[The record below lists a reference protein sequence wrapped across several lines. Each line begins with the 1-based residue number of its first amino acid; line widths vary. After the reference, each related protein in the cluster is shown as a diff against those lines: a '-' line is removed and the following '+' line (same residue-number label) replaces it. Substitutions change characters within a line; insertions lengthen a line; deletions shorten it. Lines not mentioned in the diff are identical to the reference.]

1 MDKRASGVLMHVSSL
16 PGAYGIG
23 CFGKEAKRFID
34 FLSDTGCTYWQ
45 VLPFTPTDAYNSPYA
60 SISAFAGNRNFID
73 LEQLRDEGLLTDD
86 ELREQMYANP
96 YSAAFDFLELR
107 RIPVL
112 YRAFTCTDEAYRD
125 KVRAFAEE
133 KRSKTDQ
140 LLYSLPIRLS
150 DVVVGKYLA
159 MLTVSL
165 LPVAVVSA
173 YPLLLSGYG
182 HVDMRS
188 AYASILM
195 FFLLGACLTS
205 IGMFISSVTENQV
218 TSAVVT
224 LVIMLITYF
233 MTSLASYVS
242 TASSSSLIAL
252 SALALVLAAIVY
264 LFTKNLSV
272 AFLTAAALVGALLI
286 AYAIDASAF
295 SGLFPELMKKLS
307 LFERFYGTIGGMFD
321 LTAIVYYLS
330 IIGVFL
336 FFTTETLEKRRWS

>member
-1 MDKRASGVLMHVSSL
+1 MRAVYLKELKLNFTGFTGYLYGAFILLFVGIYTMAINLSGGYAQFEYVLESM
-16 PGAYGIG
+16 A
-23 CFGKEAKRFID
+23 FIY
-34 FLSDTGCTYWQ
+34 LIAC
-45 VLPFTPTDAYNSPYA
+45 
-60 SISAFAGNRNFID
+60 
-73 LEQLRDEGLLTDD
+73 
-86 ELREQMYANP
+86 
-96 YSAAFDFLELR
+96 
-107 RIPVL
+107 PVL
-112 YRAFTCTDEAYRD
+112 TM
-125 KVRAFAEE
+125 RAFAEE

-295 SGLFPELMKKLS
+295 SGLFPALMKKLS

-336 FFTTETLEKRRWS
+336 FFTTETLEKQRWS

>member
-1 MDKRASGVLMHVSSL
+1 MRAVYLKELKLNFTGFTGYLYGAFILLFVGIYTMAINLSGGYAQFEYVLESM
-16 PGAYGIG
+16 A
-23 CFGKEAKRFID
+23 FIY
-34 FLSDTGCTYWQ
+34 LIAC
-45 VLPFTPTDAYNSPYA
+45 
-60 SISAFAGNRNFID
+60 
-73 LEQLRDEGLLTDD
+73 
-86 ELREQMYANP
+86 
-96 YSAAFDFLELR
+96 
-107 RIPVL
+107 PVL
-112 YRAFTCTDEAYRD
+112 TM
-125 KVRAFAEE
+125 RAFAEE

-165 LPVAVVSA
+165 LPVAVVSV

-295 SGLFPELMKKLS
+295 SGLFPALMKKLS

-330 IIGVFL
+330 TIGVFL

>member
-1 MDKRASGVLMHVSSL
+1 MRAVYLKELKLNFTGFTGYLYGAFILLFVGIYTMGINLSGGYAQFEYVLESM
-16 PGAYGIG
+16 A
-23 CFGKEAKRFID
+23 FIY
-34 FLSDTGCTYWQ
+34 LIAC
-45 VLPFTPTDAYNSPYA
+45 
-60 SISAFAGNRNFID
+60 
-73 LEQLRDEGLLTDD
+73 
-86 ELREQMYANP
+86 
-96 YSAAFDFLELR
+96 
-107 RIPVL
+107 PVL
-112 YRAFTCTDEAYRD
+112 TM
-125 KVRAFAEE
+125 RAFAEE

-165 LPVAVVSA
+165 LPVAVVSV

-205 IGMFISSVTENQV
+205 IGVFISSVTENQV

-272 AFLTAAALVGALLI
+272 AFLTAAPLVGALLI

-295 SGLFPELMKKLS
+295 SGLFPALMKKLS

>member
-1 MDKRASGVLMHVSSL
+1 MRAVYLKELKLNFTGFTSYLYGAFILLFVGIYTMAINLSGGYAQFEYVLESM
-16 PGAYGIG
+16 A
-23 CFGKEAKRFID
+23 FIY
-34 FLSDTGCTYWQ
+34 LIAC
-45 VLPFTPTDAYNSPYA
+45 
-60 SISAFAGNRNFID
+60 
-73 LEQLRDEGLLTDD
+73 
-86 ELREQMYANP
+86 
-96 YSAAFDFLELR
+96 
-107 RIPVL
+107 PVL
-112 YRAFTCTDEAYRD
+112 TM
-125 KVRAFAEE
+125 RAFAEE

-165 LPVAVVSA
+165 LPVAVVSV

-242 TASSSSLIAL
+242 TSSSSSLIAL

-295 SGLFPELMKKLS
+295 SGLFPALMKKLS
-307 LFERFYGTIGGMFD
+307 LFERFYGTIGGMSD

>member
-1 MDKRASGVLMHVSSL
+1 MRAVYLKELKLNFTGFTSYLYGAFILLFVGIYTMAINLSGGYAQFEYVLESM
-16 PGAYGIG
+16 A
-23 CFGKEAKRFID
+23 FIY
-34 FLSDTGCTYWQ
+34 LIAC
-45 VLPFTPTDAYNSPYA
+45 
-60 SISAFAGNRNFID
+60 
-73 LEQLRDEGLLTDD
+73 
-86 ELREQMYANP
+86 
-96 YSAAFDFLELR
+96 
-107 RIPVL
+107 PVL
-112 YRAFTCTDEAYRD
+112 TM
-125 KVRAFAEE
+125 RAFAEE

-165 LPVAVVSA
+165 LPVAVVSV

-242 TASSSSLIAL
+242 TSSSSSLIAL

-295 SGLFPELMKKLS
+295 SGLFPALMKKLS

>member
-1 MDKRASGVLMHVSSL
+1 MRAVYLKELKLNFTGFTGYLYGAFILLFVGIYTMAINLSGGYAQFEYVLESM
-16 PGAYGIG
+16 A
-23 CFGKEAKRFID
+23 FIY
-34 FLSDTGCTYWQ
+34 LIAC
-45 VLPFTPTDAYNSPYA
+45 
-60 SISAFAGNRNFID
+60 
-73 LEQLRDEGLLTDD
+73 
-86 ELREQMYANP
+86 
-96 YSAAFDFLELR
+96 
-107 RIPVL
+107 PVL
-112 YRAFTCTDEAYRD
+112 TM
-125 KVRAFAEE
+125 RAFAEE

-205 IGMFISSVTENQV
+205 IGVFISSVTENQV

-272 AFLTAAALVGALLI
+272 AFLTAAPLVGALLI

-295 SGLFPELMKKLS
+295 SGLFPALMKKLS

>member
-1 MDKRASGVLMHVSSL
+1 MRAVYLKELKLNFTGFTGYLYGAFILLFVGIYTMAINLSGGYAQFEYVLESM
-16 PGAYGIG
+16 A
-23 CFGKEAKRFID
+23 FIY
-34 FLSDTGCTYWQ
+34 LIAC
-45 VLPFTPTDAYNSPYA
+45 
-60 SISAFAGNRNFID
+60 
-73 LEQLRDEGLLTDD
+73 
-86 ELREQMYANP
+86 
-96 YSAAFDFLELR
+96 
-107 RIPVL
+107 PVL
-112 YRAFTCTDEAYRD
+112 TM
-125 KVRAFAEE
+125 RAFAEE

-165 LPVAVVSA
+165 LPVAVVSV

-224 LVIMLITYF
+224 LVITLITYF

-295 SGLFPELMKKLS
+295 SGLFPALMKKLS

>member
-1 MDKRASGVLMHVSSL
+1 MRAVYLKELKLNFTGFTGYLYGAFILLFVGIYTMAINLSGGYAQFEYVLESM
-16 PGAYGIG
+16 A
-23 CFGKEAKRFID
+23 FIY
-34 FLSDTGCTYWQ
+34 LIAC
-45 VLPFTPTDAYNSPYA
+45 
-60 SISAFAGNRNFID
+60 
-73 LEQLRDEGLLTDD
+73 
-86 ELREQMYANP
+86 
-96 YSAAFDFLELR
+96 
-107 RIPVL
+107 PVL
-112 YRAFTCTDEAYRD
+112 TM
-125 KVRAFAEE
+125 RAFAEE
-133 KRSKTDQ
+133 KRNKTDQ

-295 SGLFPELMKKLS
+295 SGLFPALMKKLS

>member
-1 MDKRASGVLMHVSSL
+1 MRAVYLKELKLNFTGFTGYLYGAFILLFVGIYTMAINLSGGYAQFEYVLESM
-16 PGAYGIG
+16 A
-23 CFGKEAKRFID
+23 FIY
-34 FLSDTGCTYWQ
+34 LIAC
-45 VLPFTPTDAYNSPYA
+45 
-60 SISAFAGNRNFID
+60 
-73 LEQLRDEGLLTDD
+73 
-86 ELREQMYANP
+86 
-96 YSAAFDFLELR
+96 
-107 RIPVL
+107 PVL
-112 YRAFTCTDEAYRD
+112 TM
-125 KVRAFAEE
+125 RAFAEE

-165 LPVAVVSA
+165 LPVAVVSV
-173 YPLLLSGYG
+173 YPLLLSGNG

-252 SALALVLAAIVY
+252 SALALVLAAIAY

-295 SGLFPELMKKLS
+295 SGLFPALMKKLS

>member
-1 MDKRASGVLMHVSSL
+1 MRAVYL
-16 PGAYGIG
+16 
-23 CFGKEAKRFID
+23 K
-34 FLSDTGCTYWQ
+34 
-45 VLPFTPTDAYNSPYA
+45 
-60 SISAFAGNRNFID
+60 
-73 LEQLRDEGLLTDD
+73 
-86 ELREQMYANP
+86 ELRLNFTGFTGYLYGAFILLFVGIYTMAINLSGGYAQFE
-96 YSAAFDFLELR
+96 YVLESMAFIYL
-107 RIPVL
+107 IACPVL
-112 YRAFTCTDEAYRD
+112 TM
-125 KVRAFAEE
+125 RAFAEE

-295 SGLFPELMKKLS
+295 SGLFPALMKKLS

-330 IIGVFL
+330 IIGAFL
-336 FFTTETLEKRRWS
+336 FFTTEMLEKRRWS

>member
-1 MDKRASGVLMHVSSL
+1 MRAVYLKELKLNFTGFTGYLYGAFILLFVGIYTMAINLSGGYAQFEYVLESMAFIYL
-16 PGAYGIG
+16 IG
-23 CFGKEAKRFID
+23 C
-34 FLSDTGCTYWQ
+34 
-45 VLPFTPTDAYNSPYA
+45 
-60 SISAFAGNRNFID
+60 
-73 LEQLRDEGLLTDD
+73 
-86 ELREQMYANP
+86 
-96 YSAAFDFLELR
+96 
-107 RIPVL
+107 PVL
-112 YRAFTCTDEAYRD
+112 TM
-125 KVRAFAEE
+125 RAFAEE

-295 SGLFPELMKKLS
+295 SGLFPALMKKLS

>member
-1 MDKRASGVLMHVSSL
+1 MRAVYLKELKLNFTGFTGYLYGAFILLFVGIYTMGINLSGGYAQFEYVLESM
-16 PGAYGIG
+16 A
-23 CFGKEAKRFID
+23 FIY
-34 FLSDTGCTYWQ
+34 LIAC
-45 VLPFTPTDAYNSPYA
+45 
-60 SISAFAGNRNFID
+60 
-73 LEQLRDEGLLTDD
+73 
-86 ELREQMYANP
+86 
-96 YSAAFDFLELR
+96 
-107 RIPVL
+107 PVL
-112 YRAFTCTDEAYRD
+112 TM
-125 KVRAFAEE
+125 RAFAEE

-233 MTSLASYVS
+233 MTSLAS
-242 TASSSSLIAL
+242 
-252 SALALVLAAIVY
+252 
-264 LFTKNLSV
+264 
-272 AFLTAAALVGALLI
+272 
-286 AYAIDASAF
+286 
-295 SGLFPELMKKLS
+295 
-307 LFERFYGTIGGMFD
+307 
-321 LTAIVYYLS
+321 
-330 IIGVFL
+330 
-336 FFTTETLEKRRWS
+336 

>member
-1 MDKRASGVLMHVSSL
+1 MRAVYLKELKLNFTGFTGYLYGAFILLFVGIYTMGINLSGGYAQFEYVLESM
-16 PGAYGIG
+16 A
-23 CFGKEAKRFID
+23 FIY
-34 FLSDTGCTYWQ
+34 LIAC
-45 VLPFTPTDAYNSPYA
+45 
-60 SISAFAGNRNFID
+60 
-73 LEQLRDEGLLTDD
+73 
-86 ELREQMYANP
+86 
-96 YSAAFDFLELR
+96 
-107 RIPVL
+107 PVL
-112 YRAFTCTDEAYRD
+112 TM
-125 KVRAFAEE
+125 RAFAEE

-252 SALALVLAAIVY
+252 SALTLVLAAIVY

-295 SGLFPELMKKLS
+295 SGLFPALMKKLS

>member
-1 MDKRASGVLMHVSSL
+1 MRAVYLKELKLNFTGFTGYLYGAFILLFVGIYTMAINLSGGYAQFEYVLESM
-16 PGAYGIG
+16 A
-23 CFGKEAKRFID
+23 FIY
-34 FLSDTGCTYWQ
+34 LIAC
-45 VLPFTPTDAYNSPYA
+45 P
-60 SISAFAGNRNFID
+60 I
-73 LEQLRDEGLLTDD
+73 LT
-86 ELREQMYANP
+86 M
-96 YSAAFDFLELR
+96 
-107 RIPVL
+107 
-112 YRAFTCTDEAYRD
+112 
-125 KVRAFAEE
+125 RAFAEE

-165 LPVAVVSA
+165 LPVAIVSV
-173 YPLLLSGYG
+173 YPVLLSSYG

-195 FFLLGACLTS
+195 FFLLGACLTA

-252 SALALVLAAIVY
+252 SALALALAAVVY

-272 AFLTAAALVGALLI
+272 AFLTAAAVIGGLLI

>member
-1 MDKRASGVLMHVSSL
+1 MRAVYLKELKLNFTGFTGYLYGAFILLFVGIYTMAINLSGGYAQFEYVLESM
-16 PGAYGIG
+16 A
-23 CFGKEAKRFID
+23 FIY
-34 FLSDTGCTYWQ
+34 LIAC
-45 VLPFTPTDAYNSPYA
+45 
-60 SISAFAGNRNFID
+60 
-73 LEQLRDEGLLTDD
+73 
-86 ELREQMYANP
+86 
-96 YSAAFDFLELR
+96 
-107 RIPVL
+107 PVL
-112 YRAFTCTDEAYRD
+112 TM
-125 KVRAFAEE
+125 RAFAEE

-165 LPVAVVSA
+165 LPVAVVSV

-252 SALALVLAAIVY
+252 SALALVLVAIVY

-295 SGLFPELMKKLS
+295 SGLFPALMKKLS

-336 FFTTETLEKRRWS
+336 FFTTEMLEKRRWS

>member
-1 MDKRASGVLMHVSSL
+1 
-16 PGAYGIG
+16 
-23 CFGKEAKRFID
+23 
-34 FLSDTGCTYWQ
+34 
-45 VLPFTPTDAYNSPYA
+45 
-60 SISAFAGNRNFID
+60 
-73 LEQLRDEGLLTDD
+73 
-86 ELREQMYANP
+86 
-96 YSAAFDFLELR
+96 
-107 RIPVL
+107 
-112 YRAFTCTDEAYRD
+112 
-125 KVRAFAEE
+125 
-133 KRSKTDQ
+133 
-140 LLYSLPIRLS
+140 
-150 DVVVGKYLA
+150 
-159 MLTVSL
+159 
-165 LPVAVVSA
+165 
-173 YPLLLSGYG
+173 
-182 HVDMRS
+182 MRS

-295 SGLFPELMKKLS
+295 SGLFPALMKKLS

-336 FFTTETLEKRRWS
+336 FFTTESLEKRRWS

>member
-1 MDKRASGVLMHVSSL
+1 MRAVYL
-16 PGAYGIG
+16 
-23 CFGKEAKRFID
+23 K
-34 FLSDTGCTYWQ
+34 
-45 VLPFTPTDAYNSPYA
+45 
-60 SISAFAGNRNFID
+60 
-73 LEQLRDEGLLTDD
+73 
-86 ELREQMYANP
+86 ELRLNFTGFTGYLYGAFILLFVGIYTMAINLSGGYAQFE
-96 YSAAFDFLELR
+96 YVLESMAFIYL
-107 RIPVL
+107 IACPVL
-112 YRAFTCTDEAYRD
+112 TM
-125 KVRAFAEE
+125 RAFAEE

-295 SGLFPELMKKLS
+295 TGLFPALMKKLS

>member
-1 MDKRASGVLMHVSSL
+1 MRAVYLKELKLNFTGFTGYLYGAFILLFVGIYTMAINLSGGYAQFEYVLESM
-16 PGAYGIG
+16 A
-23 CFGKEAKRFID
+23 FIY
-34 FLSDTGCTYWQ
+34 LIAC
-45 VLPFTPTDAYNSPYA
+45 
-60 SISAFAGNRNFID
+60 
-73 LEQLRDEGLLTDD
+73 
-86 ELREQMYANP
+86 
-96 YSAAFDFLELR
+96 
-107 RIPVL
+107 PVL
-112 YRAFTCTDEAYRD
+112 TM
-125 KVRAFAEE
+125 RAFAEE

-165 LPVAVVSA
+165 LPVAVVSV

-295 SGLFPELMKKLS
+295 SGLFPALMKKLS

-330 IIGVFL
+330 IIGMFL

>member
-1 MDKRASGVLMHVSSL
+1 MRAVYLKELKLNFTGFTGYLYGAFILLFVGIYTMAINLSGGYAQFEYVLESM
-16 PGAYGIG
+16 A
-23 CFGKEAKRFID
+23 FIY
-34 FLSDTGCTYWQ
+34 LIAC
-45 VLPFTPTDAYNSPYA
+45 
-60 SISAFAGNRNFID
+60 
-73 LEQLRDEGLLTDD
+73 
-86 ELREQMYANP
+86 
-96 YSAAFDFLELR
+96 
-107 RIPVL
+107 PVL
-112 YRAFTCTDEAYRD
+112 TM
-125 KVRAFAEE
+125 RAFAEE

-165 LPVAVVSA
+165 LPVAVVSV

-188 AYASILM
+188 VYASILM

-264 LFTKNLSV
+264 LVTKNLSV

-295 SGLFPELMKKLS
+295 SGLFPALMKKLS

>member
-1 MDKRASGVLMHVSSL
+1 MRAVYL
-16 PGAYGIG
+16 
-23 CFGKEAKRFID
+23 K
-34 FLSDTGCTYWQ
+34 
-45 VLPFTPTDAYNSPYA
+45 
-60 SISAFAGNRNFID
+60 
-73 LEQLRDEGLLTDD
+73 
-86 ELREQMYANP
+86 ELRLNFTGFTGYLYGAFILLFVGIYTMAINLSGGYAQFE
-96 YSAAFDFLELR
+96 YVLESMAFIYL
-107 RIPVL
+107 IACPVL
-112 YRAFTCTDEAYRD
+112 TM
-125 KVRAFAEE
+125 RAFAEE

-272 AFLTAAALVGALLI
+272 AFLTTAALVGALLI

-295 SGLFPELMKKLS
+295 SGLFPALMKKLS

>member
-1 MDKRASGVLMHVSSL
+1 MRAVYLKELKLNFTGFTGYLYGAFILLFVGIYTMAINLSGGYAQFEYVLESM
-16 PGAYGIG
+16 A
-23 CFGKEAKRFID
+23 FIY
-34 FLSDTGCTYWQ
+34 LIAC
-45 VLPFTPTDAYNSPYA
+45 
-60 SISAFAGNRNFID
+60 
-73 LEQLRDEGLLTDD
+73 
-86 ELREQMYANP
+86 
-96 YSAAFDFLELR
+96 
-107 RIPVL
+107 PVL
-112 YRAFTCTDEAYRD
+112 TM
-125 KVRAFAEE
+125 RAFAEE

-165 LPVAVVSA
+165 LPVAVVSV

-272 AFLTAAALVGALLI
+272 AFLTAAPLVGALLI

-295 SGLFPELMKKLS
+295 SGLFPALMKKLS

>member
-1 MDKRASGVLMHVSSL
+1 MRAVYLKELKLNFTGFTGYLYGAFILLFVGIYTMAINLSGGYAQFEYVLESM
-16 PGAYGIG
+16 A
-23 CFGKEAKRFID
+23 FIY
-34 FLSDTGCTYWQ
+34 LIAC
-45 VLPFTPTDAYNSPYA
+45 
-60 SISAFAGNRNFID
+60 
-73 LEQLRDEGLLTDD
+73 
-86 ELREQMYANP
+86 
-96 YSAAFDFLELR
+96 
-107 RIPVL
+107 PVL
-112 YRAFTCTDEAYRD
+112 TM
-125 KVRAFAEE
+125 RAFAEE

-165 LPVAVVSA
+165 LPVAVVSV

-205 IGMFISSVTENQV
+205 IGVFISSVTENQV

-272 AFLTAAALVGALLI
+272 AFLTAAPLVGALLI

-295 SGLFPELMKKLS
+295 SGLFPALMKKLS
-307 LFERFYGTIGGMFD
+307 LFERFYETIGGMFD

>member
-1 MDKRASGVLMHVSSL
+1 MRAVYLKELKLNFTGFTGYLYGAFILLFVGIYTMAINLSGGYAQFEYVLESM
-16 PGAYGIG
+16 A
-23 CFGKEAKRFID
+23 FIY
-34 FLSDTGCTYWQ
+34 LIAC
-45 VLPFTPTDAYNSPYA
+45 
-60 SISAFAGNRNFID
+60 
-73 LEQLRDEGLLTDD
+73 
-86 ELREQMYANP
+86 
-96 YSAAFDFLELR
+96 
-107 RIPVL
+107 PVL
-112 YRAFTCTDEAYRD
+112 TM
-125 KVRAFAEE
+125 RAFAEE

-205 IGMFISSVTENQV
+205 IGMLISSVTENQV

-272 AFLTAAALVGALLI
+272 AFLTAAPLVGALLI

-295 SGLFPELMKKLS
+295 SGLFPALMKKLS

>member
-1 MDKRASGVLMHVSSL
+1 MRAVYLKELKLNFTGFTGYLYGAFILLFVGIYTMAINLSGGYAQFEYVLESM
-16 PGAYGIG
+16 A
-23 CFGKEAKRFID
+23 FIY
-34 FLSDTGCTYWQ
+34 LIAC
-45 VLPFTPTDAYNSPYA
+45 
-60 SISAFAGNRNFID
+60 
-73 LEQLRDEGLLTDD
+73 
-86 ELREQMYANP
+86 
-96 YSAAFDFLELR
+96 
-107 RIPVL
+107 PVL
-112 YRAFTCTDEAYRD
+112 TM
-125 KVRAFAEE
+125 RAFAEE

-195 FFLLGACLTS
+195 FFLLVACLTS

-224 LVIMLITYF
+224 LAIMLITYF
-233 MTSLASYVS
+233 MISLASYVS

-252 SALALVLAAIVY
+252 SALALVLVAIVY

-295 SGLFPELMKKLS
+295 SGLFPALMKKLS

>member
-1 MDKRASGVLMHVSSL
+1 MSTKTKRLVISALLLAAGL
-16 PGAYGIG
+16 
-23 CFGKEAKRFID
+23 
-34 FLSDTGCTYWQ
+34 
-45 VLPFTPTDAYNSPYA
+45 VLPFLTGGIP
-60 SISAFAGNRNFID
+60 NFGRM
-73 LEQLRDEGLLTDD
+73 LLPMHLPVLLCGFVCGWKWGLLVGFVTPL
-86 ELREQMYANP
+86 LR
-96 YSAAFDFLELR
+96 S
-107 RIPVL
+107 VL
-112 YRAFTCTDEAYRD
+112 FGMPPMVPTA
-125 KVRAFAEE
+125 
-133 KRSKTDQ
+133 
-140 LLYSLPIRLS
+140 
-150 DVVVGKYLA
+150 LA
-159 MLTVSL
+159 MAFEL
-165 LPVAVVSA
+165 AA
-173 YPLLLSGYG
+173 YGALAG
-182 HVDMRS
+182 
-188 AYASILM
+188 

-295 SGLFPELMKKLS
+295 SGLFPALMKKLS

-336 FFTTETLEKRRWS
+336 FFTTETLEKRRGS

>member
-1 MDKRASGVLMHVSSL
+1 MRAVYLKELKLNFTGFTGYLYGAFILLFVGIYTMAINLSGGYAQFEYVLESM
-16 PGAYGIG
+16 A
-23 CFGKEAKRFID
+23 FIY
-34 FLSDTGCTYWQ
+34 LIAC
-45 VLPFTPTDAYNSPYA
+45 
-60 SISAFAGNRNFID
+60 
-73 LEQLRDEGLLTDD
+73 
-86 ELREQMYANP
+86 
-96 YSAAFDFLELR
+96 
-107 RIPVL
+107 PVL
-112 YRAFTCTDEAYRD
+112 TM
-125 KVRAFAEE
+125 RAFAEE

-165 LPVAVVSA
+165 LPIAVVSA

-295 SGLFPELMKKLS
+295 SGLFPALMKKLS

>member
-1 MDKRASGVLMHVSSL
+1 MRAVYLKELKLNFTGFTGYLYGAFILLFVGIYTMGINLSGGYAQFEYVLESM
-16 PGAYGIG
+16 A
-23 CFGKEAKRFID
+23 FIY
-34 FLSDTGCTYWQ
+34 LIAC
-45 VLPFTPTDAYNSPYA
+45 
-60 SISAFAGNRNFID
+60 
-73 LEQLRDEGLLTDD
+73 
-86 ELREQMYANP
+86 
-96 YSAAFDFLELR
+96 
-107 RIPVL
+107 PVL
-112 YRAFTCTDEAYRD
+112 TM
-125 KVRAFAEE
+125 RAFAEE

-195 FFLLGACLTS
+195 FFLLGACPTS

-295 SGLFPELMKKLS
+295 SGLFPALMKKLS

>member
-1 MDKRASGVLMHVSSL
+1 MRAVYLKELKLNFTGFTGYLYGAFILLFVGIYTMAINLSGGYAQFEYVLESM
-16 PGAYGIG
+16 A
-23 CFGKEAKRFID
+23 FIY
-34 FLSDTGCTYWQ
+34 LIAC
-45 VLPFTPTDAYNSPYA
+45 
-60 SISAFAGNRNFID
+60 
-73 LEQLRDEGLLTDD
+73 
-86 ELREQMYANP
+86 
-96 YSAAFDFLELR
+96 
-107 RIPVL
+107 PVL
-112 YRAFTCTDEAYRD
+112 TM
-125 KVRAFAEE
+125 RAFAEE

-165 LPVAVVSA
+165 LPVAVVSV

-272 AFLTAAALVGALLI
+272 ACLTAAALVGALLI

-295 SGLFPELMKKLS
+295 SGLFPALMKKLS

>member
-1 MDKRASGVLMHVSSL
+1 MRAVYLKELKLNFTGFTGYLYGAFILLFVGIYTMAINLSGGYAQFEYVLESM
-16 PGAYGIG
+16 A
-23 CFGKEAKRFID
+23 FIY
-34 FLSDTGCTYWQ
+34 LIAC
-45 VLPFTPTDAYNSPYA
+45 
-60 SISAFAGNRNFID
+60 
-73 LEQLRDEGLLTDD
+73 
-86 ELREQMYANP
+86 
-96 YSAAFDFLELR
+96 
-107 RIPVL
+107 PVL
-112 YRAFTCTDEAYRD
+112 TM
-125 KVRAFAEE
+125 RAFAEE

-165 LPVAVVSA
+165 LPVAVVSV

-286 AYAIDASAF
+286 AYAVDASAF
-295 SGLFPELMKKLS
+295 SGLFPALMKKLS

>member
-1 MDKRASGVLMHVSSL
+1 MRAVYLKELKLNFTGFTGYLYGAFILLFVGIYTMGINLSGGYAQFEYVLESM
-16 PGAYGIG
+16 A
-23 CFGKEAKRFID
+23 FIY
-34 FLSDTGCTYWQ
+34 LIAC
-45 VLPFTPTDAYNSPYA
+45 
-60 SISAFAGNRNFID
+60 
-73 LEQLRDEGLLTDD
+73 
-86 ELREQMYANP
+86 
-96 YSAAFDFLELR
+96 
-107 RIPVL
+107 PVL
-112 YRAFTCTDEAYRD
+112 TM
-125 KVRAFAEE
+125 RAFAEE

-252 SALALVLAAIVY
+252 SALALVLVAIVY

-272 AFLTAAALVGALLI
+272 AFLTAAPLVGALLI

-295 SGLFPELMKKLS
+295 SGLFPALMKKLS

>member
-1 MDKRASGVLMHVSSL
+1 
-16 PGAYGIG
+16 
-23 CFGKEAKRFID
+23 
-34 FLSDTGCTYWQ
+34 
-45 VLPFTPTDAYNSPYA
+45 
-60 SISAFAGNRNFID
+60 
-73 LEQLRDEGLLTDD
+73 
-86 ELREQMYANP
+86 
-96 YSAAFDFLELR
+96 
-107 RIPVL
+107 
-112 YRAFTCTDEAYRD
+112 
-125 KVRAFAEE
+125 
-133 KRSKTDQ
+133 
-140 LLYSLPIRLS
+140 
-150 DVVVGKYLA
+150 
-159 MLTVSL
+159 
-165 LPVAVVSA
+165 
-173 YPLLLSGYG
+173 
-182 HVDMRS
+182 MRS

-252 SALALVLAAIVY
+252 SALVLAAIVY

-295 SGLFPELMKKLS
+295 SGLFPALMKKLS

>member
-1 MDKRASGVLMHVSSL
+1 MRAVYLKELKLNFTGFTGYLYGAFILLFVGIYTMAINLSGGYAQFEYVLESM
-16 PGAYGIG
+16 A
-23 CFGKEAKRFID
+23 FIY
-34 FLSDTGCTYWQ
+34 LIAC
-45 VLPFTPTDAYNSPYA
+45 
-60 SISAFAGNRNFID
+60 
-73 LEQLRDEGLLTDD
+73 
-86 ELREQMYANP
+86 
-96 YSAAFDFLELR
+96 
-107 RIPVL
+107 PVL
-112 YRAFTCTDEAYRD
+112 TM
-125 KVRAFAEE
+125 RAFAEE

-165 LPVAVVSA
+165 LPVAVVSV

-205 IGMFISSVTENQV
+205 IGVFISSVTENQV

-295 SGLFPELMKKLS
+295 SGLFPALMKKLS

>member
-1 MDKRASGVLMHVSSL
+1 MRAVYLKELKLNFTGFTGYLYGAFILLFVGIYTMAINLSGGYAQFEYVLESM
-16 PGAYGIG
+16 A
-23 CFGKEAKRFID
+23 FIY
-34 FLSDTGCTYWQ
+34 LIVC
-45 VLPFTPTDAYNSPYA
+45 P
-60 SISAFAGNRNFID
+60 I
-73 LEQLRDEGLLTDD
+73 LT
-86 ELREQMYANP
+86 M
-96 YSAAFDFLELR
+96 
-107 RIPVL
+107 
-112 YRAFTCTDEAYRD
+112 
-125 KVRAFAEE
+125 RAFAEE

-150 DVVVGKYLA
+150 DVVIGKYLA

-165 LPVAVVSA
+165 LPVAIVST
-173 YPLLLSGYG
+173 YPVLLSSYG

-205 IGMFISSVTENQV
+205 VGMFISSVTENQV

-252 SALALVLAAIVY
+252 SVLALGLAAIVY
-264 LFTKNLSV
+264 LFTKNLSL
-272 AFLTAAALVGALLI
+272 AFLSAAAIIGALLI

>member
-1 MDKRASGVLMHVSSL
+1 MRAVYLKELKLNFTGFTGYLYGAFILLFVGIYTMAINLSGGYAQFEYVLESM
-16 PGAYGIG
+16 A
-23 CFGKEAKRFID
+23 FIY
-34 FLSDTGCTYWQ
+34 LIAC
-45 VLPFTPTDAYNSPYA
+45 
-60 SISAFAGNRNFID
+60 
-73 LEQLRDEGLLTDD
+73 
-86 ELREQMYANP
+86 
-96 YSAAFDFLELR
+96 
-107 RIPVL
+107 PVL
-112 YRAFTCTDEAYRD
+112 TM
-125 KVRAFAEE
+125 RAFAEE

-165 LPVAVVSA
+165 LPVAVVSV

-286 AYAIDASAF
+286 AYVIDASAF
-295 SGLFPELMKKLS
+295 SGLFPALMKKLS

>member
-1 MDKRASGVLMHVSSL
+1 MRAVYLKELKLNFTGFTGYLYGAFILLFVGIYTMAINLSGGYAQFEYVLESM
-16 PGAYGIG
+16 A
-23 CFGKEAKRFID
+23 FIY
-34 FLSDTGCTYWQ
+34 LITC
-45 VLPFTPTDAYNSPYA
+45 
-60 SISAFAGNRNFID
+60 
-73 LEQLRDEGLLTDD
+73 
-86 ELREQMYANP
+86 
-96 YSAAFDFLELR
+96 
-107 RIPVL
+107 PVL
-112 YRAFTCTDEAYRD
+112 TM
-125 KVRAFAEE
+125 RAFAEE

-165 LPVAVVSA
+165 LPVAVVSV

-295 SGLFPELMKKLS
+295 SGLFPALMKKLS
-307 LFERFYGTIGGMFD
+307 LFERFYGTIGGMSD

>member
-1 MDKRASGVLMHVSSL
+1 MRAVYLKELKLNFTGFTGYLYGAFILLFVGIYTMAINLSGGYAQFEYVLESM
-16 PGAYGIG
+16 A
-23 CFGKEAKRFID
+23 FIY
-34 FLSDTGCTYWQ
+34 LIAC
-45 VLPFTPTDAYNSPYA
+45 P
-60 SISAFAGNRNFID
+60 I
-73 LEQLRDEGLLTDD
+73 LT
-86 ELREQMYANP
+86 M
-96 YSAAFDFLELR
+96 
-107 RIPVL
+107 
-112 YRAFTCTDEAYRD
+112 
-125 KVRAFAEE
+125 RAFAEE

-165 LPVAVVSA
+165 LPVAIVSA
-173 YPLLLSGYG
+173 YPLLLSSYG

-195 FFLLGACLTS
+195 FFLLGACLTA

-252 SALALVLAAIVY
+252 SALALVLAAVVY
-264 LFTKNLSV
+264 LFTKNLSA
-272 AFLTAAALVGALLI
+272 AFLTAAAVIGGLLI

>member
-1 MDKRASGVLMHVSSL
+1 MRAVYLKELKLNFTGFTGYLYGAFILLFVGIYTMGINLSGGYAQFEYVLESM
-16 PGAYGIG
+16 A
-23 CFGKEAKRFID
+23 FIY
-34 FLSDTGCTYWQ
+34 LIAC
-45 VLPFTPTDAYNSPYA
+45 
-60 SISAFAGNRNFID
+60 
-73 LEQLRDEGLLTDD
+73 
-86 ELREQMYANP
+86 
-96 YSAAFDFLELR
+96 
-107 RIPVL
+107 PVL
-112 YRAFTCTDEAYRD
+112 TM
-125 KVRAFAEE
+125 RAFAEE

-295 SGLFPELMKKLS
+295 SGLFPALMKKLS

>member
-1 MDKRASGVLMHVSSL
+1 MRAVYLKELKLNFTGFTGYLYGAFILLFVGIYTMAINLSGGYAQFEYVLESM
-16 PGAYGIG
+16 A
-23 CFGKEAKRFID
+23 FIY
-34 FLSDTGCTYWQ
+34 LIAC
-45 VLPFTPTDAYNSPYA
+45 
-60 SISAFAGNRNFID
+60 
-73 LEQLRDEGLLTDD
+73 
-86 ELREQMYANP
+86 
-96 YSAAFDFLELR
+96 
-107 RIPVL
+107 PVL
-112 YRAFTCTDEAYRD
+112 TM
-125 KVRAFAEE
+125 RAFAEE

-165 LPVAVVSA
+165 LPVAVVSV

-218 TSAVVT
+218 TSAVLT

-295 SGLFPELMKKLS
+295 SGLFPALMKKLS

>member
-1 MDKRASGVLMHVSSL
+1 MRAVYLKELKLNFTGFTGYLYGAFILLFVGIYTMAINLSGGYAQFEYVLESM
-16 PGAYGIG
+16 A
-23 CFGKEAKRFID
+23 FIY
-34 FLSDTGCTYWQ
+34 LIAC
-45 VLPFTPTDAYNSPYA
+45 P
-60 SISAFAGNRNFID
+60 I
-73 LEQLRDEGLLTDD
+73 LT
-86 ELREQMYANP
+86 M
-96 YSAAFDFLELR
+96 
-107 RIPVL
+107 
-112 YRAFTCTDEAYRD
+112 
-125 KVRAFAEE
+125 RAFAEE

-165 LPVAVVSA
+165 LPVAIVSA
-173 YPLLLSGYG
+173 YPVLLSSYG

-195 FFLLGACLTS
+195 FFLLGACLTA

-252 SALALVLAAIVY
+252 SALALVLAAVVY
-264 LFTKNLSV
+264 LFTRNLSV
-272 AFLTAAALVGALLI
+272 AFLTAAAVIGGLLI